1 MEIILPILLG
11 IALSSGGVIL
21 PGLLNMTAV
30 KISLR
35 DGRQRAVIFS
45 IGATLVVLIQCY
57 IAVTFAKFINRNP
70 DIIDLLQEI
79 GLGIFF
85 VLTIYFIFIAKAP
98 RLRVD
103 NEDEVVK
110 LRSKTGEFFLG
121 VLLSALNFFPIPY
134 YVFVSITLYTYE
146 YFYFTPLY
154 IFLFVTSAVVGTF
167 STFYL
172 YIIFFKKVGG
182 RTEFLMQNI
191 NYIIGSITGLIAL
204 ITFIRIMQGL

>member
-11 IALSSGGVIL
+11 ITLSSGGVIL

-35 DGRQRAVIFS
+35 DGRRRAIIFS
-45 IGATLVVLIQCY
+45 LGATAVVLIQCY
-57 IAVTFAKFINRNP
+57 IAVTFAKFIDRNP
-70 DIIDLLQEI
+70 EIKDLLQEI
-79 GLGIFF
+79 GLGVFL
-85 VLTIYFIFIAKAP
+85 VLTIYFIFVAKAP
-98 RLRVD
+98 RLKVD
-103 NEDEVVK
+103 NEDEAVK

-134 YVFVSITLYTYE
+134 YVFVSITLYTYG

-154 IFLFVTSAVVGTF
+154 LFLFVTSAVIGTF

-172 YIIFFKKVGG
+172 YIAFFKKIG
-182 RTEFLMQNI
+182 TNADFLMRNI

-204 ITFIRIMQGL
+204 ITFIRIMRAA

>member
-1 MEIILPILLG
+1 MEIILPIFLG
-11 IALSSGGVIL
+11 ITLSSGGIIL

-45 IGATLVVLIQCY
+45 LGATTVVLIQCY
-57 IAVTFAKFINRNP
+57 IAVTFAKFIDRNP
-70 DIIDLLQEI
+70 EIKDLLQEI
-79 GLGIFF
+79 GLGVFL
-85 VLTIYFIFIAKAP
+85 VLTIYFIFLAKTP
-98 RLRVD
+98 RLKVD
-103 NEDEVVK
+103 NEEEVVK

-134 YVFVSITLYTYE
+134 YVFVSITLYTYG

-154 IFLFVTSAVVGTF
+154 IFLFVASAVIGTF

-172 YIIFFKKVGG
+172 YIAFFKKIG
-182 RTEFLMQNI
+182 TNAAFLMRNI

-204 ITFIRIMQGL
+204 ITFIRIMRGA

>member
-1 MEIILPILLG
+1 MEIILPVLLG
-11 IALSSGGVIL
+11 IALSVGGIIL

-30 KISLR
+30 KITLR

-45 IGATLVVLIQCY
+45 LGATAVVLLQCY

-98 RLRVD
+98 RLRVE
-103 NEDEVVK
+103 EDEVVK

-121 VLLSALNFFPIPY
+121 VLLSALNFFPIPF
-134 YVFVSITLYTYE
+134 YVFVSITLYTYG

-154 IFLFVTSAVVGTF
+154 IFLFVMGAVAGTF

-172 YIIFFKKVGG
+172 YIIFFKKIGD
-182 RTEFLMQNI
+182 RAEFLMRNM
-191 NYIIGSITGLIAL
+191 NYIIGSITGLITL
-204 ITFIRIMQGL
+204 ITLLRILQGA